1 MKEKRKN
8 KMKVENVKKL
18 LKDVRKK
25 RPVLAC
31 INYNSDT
38 QLISITNAYAI
49 VQEKSRTQINETFNL
64 NVFDLELSQDKYP
77 ELENIKKPSHNFES
91 IDNIEIIVV
100 DNKMYYKIN
109 NNDSVIFD
117 RTLVDN
123 SFKCLTNIVE
133 SKNKYVSLENIN
145 NEYLGIDN
153 RKLIYHN
160 RDTDDFVLVLGV
172 IQNNY

>member
-1 MKEKRKN
+1 
-8 KMKVENVKKL
+8 MKVENVKKL
-18 LKDVRKK
+18 LKGVRKK

-38 QLISITNAYAI
+38 QLISICDSYAI
-49 VQEKSRTQINETFNL
+49 VQEKSRIQINETFNL
-64 NVFDLELSQDKYP
+64 NVFDLQLSRDKYP

-123 SFKCLTNIVE
+123 SFKCLTNIAE

-145 NEYLGIDN
+145 NEYIGIDKN
-153 RKLIYHN
+153 VKLIYHN
-160 RDTDDFVLVLGV
+160 RDNDDFVLVLGR
-172 IQNNY
+172 IYRESEEA